1 MISIKEKIEKLLNR
15 ALKEFKWDFSNA
27 QVEHPADLTM
37 GDYSSN
43 VALSAAK
50 KLATSPRE
58 LAEKIVEKLNQEK
71 SKEIEKIEVAGAGF
85 INFFLSQDFFA
96 SQASTILKLKKN
108 WGDNKN
114 LKKQKI
120 IIEYTSPNPFK
131 EFHVGHLVNNI
142 VGESVS
148 RLINA
153 EGARVK
159 RVSYHGDVGLHV
171 AKAIW
176 GMQKNTL
183 NQDIMSDWG
192 RAYALGDTAYTQDE
206 NSKKEITE
214 INKKVY
220 EKSDTEINKLYG
232 QGREVSLK
240 HFEEIYTRLG
250 SVFQTNFFESQ
261 AGIIGKKLVEKFLK
275 KGVFEKSDGAV
286 IFPESKSGLH
296 TRVFINS
303 EGLPT
308 YEAKDLGLVK
318 LKQRFFNFKKSITV
332 TDIEQAE
339 YYKVVTSAIEY
350 VFPKLKGKV
359 LHLSHGRLRLPEGRM
374 SSRGGNIISGQSLL
388 DSLKAEVMAKMESR
402 DIENKDKIADQIAVA
417 ALKYSILKQSLGRNI
432 IFDFEKALSFEGDS
446 GPHLQYSA
454 VRAKSILEKA
464 KQEKIS
470 PSKKPTENYKMGELE
485 RLLYRFPEVVEKAGK
500 EKEFAPHTIVS
511 YLIELTSGF
520 NSFYAK
526 EKIVDQANPDSGYK
540 ISLTECF
547 LITMERGLD
556 LLGIQVPAKM

>member
-1 MISIKEKIEKLLNR
+1 MDIRKKIEILIQKS
-15 ALKEFKWDFSNA
+15 LKELNIEVSDF
-27 QVEHPADLTM
+27 VIEHPSEISH
-37 GDYSSN
+37 GDYSTN
-43 VALSAAK
+43 IALIIAK
-50 KLATSPRE
+50 KLNQSPRE
-58 LAEKIVEKLNQEK
+58 IAEKIVEKLNQK
-71 SKEIEKIEVAGAGF
+71 KTKEIERIEVAGAGF
-85 INFFLSQDFFA
+85 INFFLSSDFFV
-96 SQASTILKLKKN
+96 SQTSAILKLKKN

-120 IIEYTSPNPFK
+120 IIEYTQPNPFK

-159 RVSYHGDVGLHV
+159 RVTYHGDVGLHV

-183 NQDIMSDWG
+183 NPGVVADWG
-192 RAYALGDTAYTQDE
+192 RAYALGDVAYTQDE

-220 EKSDTEINKLYG
+220 EKSDDEINKLYED
-232 QGREVSLK
+232 GRELSLR
-240 HFEEIYTRLG
+240 HFEKIYTRLG
-250 SVFQTNFFESQ
+250 RVFQTHFFESQ

-275 KGVFEKSDGAV
+275 RGIFEKSDGAI
-286 IFPESKSGLH
+286 IFPDHKSGLH

-318 LKQRFFNFKKSITV
+318 LKKNFYNFEKSITV

-350 VFPKLKGKV
+350 VFPKLKRKV

-374 SSRGGNIISGQSLL
+374 SSRGGNIISGESLL
-388 DSLKAEVMAKMESR
+388 DSLKALVITKMEGR
-402 DIENKDKIADQIAVA
+402 DIENKDKVADQVAVA

-432 IFDFEKALSFEGDS
+432 IFDFEKSLSFEGDS

-470 PSKKPTENYKMGELE
+470 SSKKPGANYKTGGLE

-500 EKEFAPHTIVS
+500 EREFAPHTLVS
-511 YLIELTSGF
+511 YLIELSSVF
-520 NSFYAK
+520 NTFYAK
-526 EKIVDQANPDSGYK
+526 EKIVDQSNPDSGYK

-547 LITMERGLD
+547 LITMEKGLD
-556 LLGIQVPAKM
+556 LLGIETPEKM